1 MMVEGWMTVF
11 GAEVFWGRELGR
23 SALDIVGGWFLN

>member
-11 GAEVFWGRELGR
+11 GAEVFWGRGLGR
-23 SALDIVGGWFLN
+23 SAFVIGGG